1 MRCWDIQKEEEKKQI
16 LTDKEEGTAKV
27 RERLERLKR
36 KKVSCFGLLCLHY
49 QPSSLRH
56 IERER
61 GAVCVSDS
69 GEDKR

>member
-1 MRCWDIQKEEEKKQI
+1 MLGHKKKEKKKEKKQI
-16 LTDKEEGTAKV
+16 LTDKEEGTTKV
-27 RERLERLKR
+27 RETQKKR